1 MPKAKASAPAHLVIS
16 GKVKGPPK
24 ISQDGSAVVVKKTLT
39 DGATVEEKF
48 PKRRVKG
55 KQKQLQQLIPA
66 EDVLRTIE
74 EAVSAVADAARAE
87 GERKYAG
94 LHDLANQIVD
104 QKTGEEK
111 ARTRFQKGKAAAA
124 RKAAVDYKRQA
135 KKAQDEARQ
144 AMSFAEDIAQRYNE
158 EAPSIPP
165 RRAPRSLG
173 DFRFARRTRGA
184 PINLPDDE

>member
-1 MPKAKASAPAHLVIS
+1 MAPKAKKSAPAHLVIT

-24 ISQDGSAVVVKKTLT
+24 ISQDGSAVVVKKTLD

-74 EAVSAVADAARAE
+74 EAAGTIADAARAE
-87 GERKYAG
+87 GERKYRG

-111 ARTRFQKGKAAAA
+111 ARTRFQKGKTAAA
-124 RKAAVDYKRQA
+124 RKAAVGFKRQA

-144 AMSFAEDIAQRYNE
+144 AMSFAESIARHFNE
-158 EAPSIPP
+158 EAPPPP
-165 RRAPRSLG
+165 RRA
-173 DFRFARRTRGA
+173 FQFARRTRGG
-184 PINLPDDE
+184 PINLPDDDE

>member
-1 MPKAKASAPAHLVIS
+1 MAPKAKASAPAHLVIT

-24 ISQDGSAVVVKKTLT
+24 ISQDGSAVVVKKTLD

-74 EAVSAVADAARAE
+74 EAAGTIADAARAE
-87 GERKYAG
+87 GERKYQG

-124 RKAAVDYKRQA
+124 RKAAVGFKRQA

-144 AMSFAEDIAQRYNE
+144 AMSFAESIARHFNE
-158 EAPSIPP
+158 EAPPPP
-165 RRAPRSLG
+165 RRG
-173 DFRFARRTRGA
+173 FQFARRTRGG
-184 PINLPDDE
+184 PINLPSDDE